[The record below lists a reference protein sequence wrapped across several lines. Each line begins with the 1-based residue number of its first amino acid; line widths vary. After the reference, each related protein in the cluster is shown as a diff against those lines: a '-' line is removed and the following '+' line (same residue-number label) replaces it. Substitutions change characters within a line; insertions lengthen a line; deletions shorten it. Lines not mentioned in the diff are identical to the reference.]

1 MLLCLL
7 IVLFVIGLLFCVFFY
22 CYVSDCIMRIKRTKI
37 HSVVN
42 PKISKIHSKNVILTK
57 DDFVKMPMT
66 ACIQGARGSG
76 KTVACVQWVRHM
88 EQEGYIT
95 KTYLISPTAET
106 NPIFKNL
113 RTLDEDDVCSDPAQF
128 QHALNEVLV
137 SVKEDMKEYKQYIYY
152 KKIMEKHSRG
162 SPLSITEEALMER
175 LQLAHLPEVKKP
187 QELLILD
194 DVQGTDVFSSKRNDL
209 MVHITI
215 KHRHIPLS
223 VIFLVQT
230 FHGLPRPIR
239 LNCTIYIVFST
250 SDEKQLEQIYQHFG
264 NLVPREQFLEMYKYA
279 TSKPHGFL
287 MIDTD
292 PKKAEYRFR
301 SGFNELLSIET

>member
-1 MLLCLL
+1 MELYSVCLIVVFVFIFIGVCLL
-7 IVLFVIGLLFCVFFY
+7 FY
-22 CYVSDCIMRIKRTKI
+22 DHTMRIKRTRI
-37 HSVVN
+37 SGTVN
-42 PKISKIHSKNVILTK
+42 PKLSKIHSKNVIQTK

-88 EQEGYIT
+88 EQEGYIN

-106 NPIFKNL
+106 NHIFRNL
-113 RTLDEDDVCSDPAQF
+113 KTLNEEDVCSDPGQF
-128 QHALNEVLV
+128 QHALNQVLAQ
-137 SVKEDMKEYKQYIYY
+137 VKDDMKEYKQYLYY
-152 KKIMEKHSRG
+152 SKVYEKHQKG
-162 SPLSITEEALMER
+162 VPLTLQEEALLESH
-175 LQLAHLPEVKKP
+175 AFKYTYPVPKP
-187 QELLILD
+187 QQLLILD

-264 NLVPREQFLEMYKYA
+264 NLVPREEFFEMYKYSV
-279 TSKPHGFL
+279 SKPYGFF

-292 PKKAEYRFR
+292 PKKPEYRFR
-301 SGFNELLSIET
+301 SGFNELLSIEV